1 MRVLATLAGGE
12 DNEGLDDPLTLKE
25 AMSSPHWDQWRKAME
40 TEYQSLVENETWT
53 LERAPTDRK
62 VITSRWVFKIKKD
75 RDGKVLKYKARW
87 VVHGYKQKE
96 GLDYLD
102 TFATVVKPVSYK
114 ALMGISVKKG
124 LSIHHMDVVTA
135 FLYGFLDEA
144 IYVI

>member
-12 DNEGLDDPLTLKE
+12 DNEGLDDPLPLKE

-62 VITSRWVFKIKKD
+62 VITGRWVFKIKKD

-87 VVHGYKQKE
+87 VVHGYNKR
-96 GLDYLD
+96 
-102 TFATVVKPVSYK
+102 K
-114 ALMGISVKKG
+114 AWTTSTPLPQW
-124 LSIHHMDVVTA
+124 
-135 FLYGFLDEA
+135 
-144 IYVI
+144 